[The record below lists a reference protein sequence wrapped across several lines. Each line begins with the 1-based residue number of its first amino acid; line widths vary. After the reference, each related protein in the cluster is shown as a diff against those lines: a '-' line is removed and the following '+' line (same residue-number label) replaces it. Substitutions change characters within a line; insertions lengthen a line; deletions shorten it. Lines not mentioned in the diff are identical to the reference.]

1 MHVRSMQAHSDHA
14 ALKGELLHACNLPF
28 SGCAQSCTVFG
39 TGWTQSCTVFGTGW
53 TQSCTVFGTGW
64 TVESSL
70 HAEVGHESCGSCQAC
85 WTDGAARK
93 PLCGGAAHS
102 SSAVAGAAKRANMH
116 GSNVHH
122 CWGGGGVEKGLVLP
136 YRVTVLQG
144 TELARMGRLCASVG
158 NNRPRVDLHRHGLPW
173 SEGASFKSA
182 PDHTYVVRHQTD
194 ICSFTPPAMPESLVD
209 QLACCPPRPPRP
221 PRPPTID
228 RPSISA
234 YMIVHKG
241 SSTTAWRGALQVA
254 AGGGCQEGGVHC
266 SEAPPKNVPDVY
278 E

>member
-1 MHVRSMQAHSDHA
+1 MLKLATNHA
-14 ALKGELLHACNLPF
+14 VLARLAGPMEPRASHC
-28 SGCAQSCTVFG
+28 
-39 TGWTQSCTVFGTGW
+39 
-53 TQSCTVFGTGW
+53 
-64 TVESSL
+64 
-70 HAEVGHESCGSCQAC
+70 VGVQPTRHRQWLGPPKEQTCMDPMCII
-85 WTDGAARK
+85 
-93 PLCGGAAHS
+93 
-102 SSAVAGAAKRANMH
+102 V
-116 GSNVHH
+116 
-122 CWGGGGVEKGLVLP
+122 GGGVEKGLVLP